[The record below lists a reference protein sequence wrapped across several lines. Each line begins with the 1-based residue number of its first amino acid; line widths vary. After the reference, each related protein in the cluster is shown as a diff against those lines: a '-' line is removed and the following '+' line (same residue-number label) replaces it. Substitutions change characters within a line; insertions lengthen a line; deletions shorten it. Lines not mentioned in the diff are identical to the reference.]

1 MTNKQCLYYNYLGG
15 TKMEKIIREAYLS
28 LIENVQQRKS
38 EKQLLL
44 EKEEE
49 DFYCKLDEDG
59 KKLFIELSDIHTAQI
74 AEAELA
80 FFKEGVKLG
89 MLLTME
95 VTLT

>member
-1 MTNKQCLYYNYLGG
+1 
-15 TKMEKIIREAYLS
+15 MEKIIREAYLS

-49 DFYCKLDEDG
+49 NFYGKLDEDG